1 MQTMIVDQLVFAPAI
16 ITTFFVSTSLMEGKS
31 VPEVKQKLDRDLLTA
46 VKGNYLLWPAAQL
59 INFSL
64 VPTKLA
70 VLYVSN
76 VALIWNTYIC
86 WLSNREDS
94 VPADKV

>member
-1 MQTMIVDQLVFAPAI
+1 MLVDQCIFAPAI
-16 ITTFFVSTSLMEGKS
+16 ITAFFVSTSLMEGKS
-31 VPEVKQKLDRDLLTA
+31 FSQVKQKLNRDLLTA
-46 VKGNYLLWPAAQL
+46 IKGNYILWPAAQL

-94 VPADKV
+94 LPADKV